1 MKKTFGYFLLA
12 LTVVACSN
20 PDDMFRLKGKFKN
33 FNQGELAVFN
43 QMGRGSVDTIR
54 LADGKFTYDLP
65 LLQALPRPPSLLRS
79 SSWNTLSRPPV
90 STFSISFS

>member
-1 MKKTFGYFLLA
+1 MKKSFGYFLLA

-65 LLQALPRPPSLLRS
+65 LLQADTVVLSVVFPNYTIIPVIAAPGFSL
-79 SSWNTLSRPPV
+79 TM
-90 STFSISFS
+90 